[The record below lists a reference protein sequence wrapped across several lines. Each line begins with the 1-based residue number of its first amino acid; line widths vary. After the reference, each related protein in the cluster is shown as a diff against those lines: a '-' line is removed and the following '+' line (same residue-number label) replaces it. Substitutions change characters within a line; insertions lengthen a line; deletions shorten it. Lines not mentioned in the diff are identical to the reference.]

1 MTMLLATIIIIAM
14 CYGLIKK
21 LETRMV
27 LIAGG
32 IALACLAGDPLE
44 PLKAFSQS
52 MKQAKVFEVI
62 VACMGFAAVVKL
74 TGCHNHLIAVF
85 VKLLKRAGPF
95 TILGAALCTM
105 LVNSAIPSAA
115 GTSAAVGTILI
126 PLLIA
131 AKVPAPIAAA
141 TIMAGLYGGNLN
153 PGHVHPTIVAEL
165 AHRPSIE
172 FVQMVAF
179 PLIGSVVLASLVLI
193 VLAYYMR
200 RKGIGMDTE
209 LEEGAGQ
216 MPEGFKPNIFLAVI
230 PLLPL
235 IILLL
240 GNSGL
245 VPFFK
250 MPVSHAMII
259 GAIVAMIATRTG
271 PGSISKTFFKGMG
284 DSFGAIFG
292 IIIAAN
298 IFVGGM
304 KTCGIIQELIDIMT
318 TSPMIAKAASVVGP
332 FFIAIL
338 CGSGEAA
345 SIAFNNAVTA
355 HATSFGLDI
364 MNMGAMTVLSGGI
377 GRSISPVAGAMI
389 ICAGIAKVSPIT
401 ITRWIILPMLC
412 ALAFVTVML
421 YVF

>member
-1 MTMLLATIIIIAM
+1 MTMIIAAIIILIM

-21 LETRMV
+21 YETRMV

-32 IALACLAGDPLE
+32 LALACLAGDPMAA
-44 PLKAFSQS
+44 LKSFSAS
-52 MKQAKVFEVI
+52 MKQAEVFEVI
-62 VACMGFAAVVKL
+62 VACMGFASVVKL

-85 VKLLKRAGPF
+85 VGLLKRAGPF
-95 TILGAALCTM
+95 LILGAALATM
-105 LVNSAIPSAA
+105 VVNSAIPSAA

-172 FVQMVAF
+172 FVTMVAT
-179 PLIGSVVLASLVLI
+179 PLVGSVVCASLVLI
-193 VLAYYMR
+193 ALAYYMR
-200 RKGIGMDTE
+200 KKGIGMNTE
-209 LEEGAGQ
+209 LDEGAGTL
-216 MPEGFKPNIFLAVI
+216 PESFKVNYFFAVI

-240 GNSGL
+240 GNMGA
-245 VPFFK
+245 VPALK

-259 GAIVAMIATRTG
+259 GAVVAMIATRTN
-271 PGSISKTFFKGMG
+271 PQNITKSFFKGMG

-298 IFVGGM
+298 IFVAGM
-304 KTCGIIQELIDIMT
+304 KSCGIISELIDLMT
-318 TSPMIAKAASVVGP
+318 TSPSIAKAASITGP
-332 FFIAIL
+332 FGIAIL
-338 CGSGEAA
+338 SGSGEAA

-355 HATSFGLDI
+355 HAQQFGLDI

-389 ICAGIAKVSPIT
+389 ICAGLAKVNPIT
-401 ITRWIILPMLC
+401 VTRWIALPMLV
-412 ALAFVTVML
+412 ALGFVTLML
-421 YVF
+421 YIL

>member
-14 CYGLIKK
+14 VYGLIKK
-21 LETRMV
+21 YETRTV

-32 IALACLAGDPLE
+32 LALACLAGDPLE
-44 PLKAFSQS
+44 PLKSFSQS

-62 VACMGFAAVVKL
+62 IACMGFAAVVKL
-74 TGCHNHLIAVF
+74 TGCHTHLIAVF
-85 VKLLKRAGPF
+85 VKLLKKAGPL
-95 TILGAALCTM
+95 IIMGAALATM
-105 LVNSAIPSAA
+105 VVNSAIPSAA

-141 TIMAGLYGGNLN
+141 TIMAGLYGGNLH

-165 AHRPSIE
+165 AQRPSIE
-172 FVQMVAF
+172 FVSMVAF
-179 PLIGSVVLASLVLI
+179 PLIGSVVCSSLVLI
-193 VLAYYMR
+193 GLSYYMR
-200 RKGIGMDTE
+200 KKGIGMDTQ
-209 LEEGAGQ
+209 LDEGAGEL
-216 MPEGFKPNIFLAVI
+216 PEGFKVNYLYAVI

-240 GNSGL
+240 GNTGAL
-245 VPFFK
+245 PMLK

-259 GAIVAMIATRTG
+259 GAVVAMLATRTN
-271 PGSISKTFFKGMG
+271 PGDISKAFFKGMG

-292 IIIAAN
+292 IIVAAN
-298 IFVGGM
+298 IFVAGM
-304 KTCGIIQELIDIMT
+304 KSCGIIQELIEVMT
-318 TSPMIAKAASVVGP
+318 TSPSIAKAASVIGP
-332 FFIAIL
+332 LFVAVL
-338 CGSGEAA
+338 SGTGEAA

-355 HATSFGLDI
+355 HAPSFGLDI

-389 ICAGIAKVSPIT
+389 ICAGLAKVNPIT
-401 ITRWIILPMLC
+401 VTRWIALPMLV
-412 ALAFVTVML
+412 ALAFVTICL
-421 YVF
+421 YVI

>member
-1 MTMLLATIIIIAM
+1 MTMILAAAIVAAM
-14 CYGLIKK
+14 VYGLIKK
-21 LETRMV
+21 YETRLV

-32 IALACLAGDPLE
+32 LALACLAGTPMDA
-44 PLKAFSQS
+44 LKAFSAS

-95 TILGAALCTM
+95 LILGAALATM
-105 LVNSAIPSAA
+105 VVNSAIPSAA

-153 PGHVHPTIVAEL
+153 PGHVHPTIVADL
-165 AHRPSIE
+165 AGRPSIE
-172 FVQMVAF
+172 FVTMVGF
-179 PLIGSVVLASLVLI
+179 PLIGSVVCSSFVLI

-200 RKGIGMDTE
+200 KKGIGMDTE
-209 LEEGAGQ
+209 LAEG
-216 MPEGFKPNIFLAVI
+216 EGELPKDFKPNYLYAII

-240 GNSGL
+240 GNLAGIKL
-245 VPFFK
+245 LK

-259 GAIVAMIATRTG
+259 GAVIAMIATRTN
-271 PGSISKTFFKGMG
+271 PQTITKEFFKGMG
-284 DSFGAIFG
+284 NSFGSIFG
-292 IIIAAN
+292 IIVAAN
-298 IFVGGM
+298 IFVAGM
-304 KTCGIIQELIDIMT
+304 KSCGIIQALIDFMT
-318 TSPMIAKAASVVGP
+318 TSPTVAKAASIIGP
-332 FFIAIL
+332 FGIAVL
-338 CGSGEAA
+338 SGSGEAA
-345 SIAFNNAVTA
+345 SIAFNNAVSV
-355 HATSFGLDI
+355 HAPQFGLDI

-377 GRSISPVAGAMI
+377 GRSVSPVAGAMI
-389 ICAGIAKVSPIT
+389 ICAGLAHVNPIT
-401 ITRWIILPMLC
+401 VTRWIALPMLV
-412 ALAFVTVML
+412 ALAFVTVTL
-421 YVF
+421 YVL